1 MKQDQQKKQ
10 AIINNTVGLPQDV
23 DNLLKK
29 FAKKQ
34 HKSKNDYIVYA
45 ILNQIENEMDI
56 EIAEKRLSK
65 NAVTISHEEL
75 KRELEME
82 D

>member
-1 MKQDQQKKQ
+1 MKQDQYKKQ
-10 AIINNTVGLPQDV
+10 EIINRVVELPKNV
-23 DNLLKK
+23 DALLAK

-34 HKSKNDYIVYA
+34 HKSKHDFIVYA
-45 ILNQIENEMDI
+45 VLNQIENEMDI
-56 EIAEKRLSK
+56 EISEQRLSK
-65 NAVTISHEEL
+65 DAVTISHEEL